1 MMPEIDRDAVAEMVS
16 GAHAPIFSTA
26 ALLAKEQ
33 QKYKTHARLQATL
46 AEQEHLNMAA
56 ASSYVYQSPLTIP
69 PIGLPQY
76 NNFHMNNNHIGALN
90 HNMTGQHLVAN
101 HACISPSNK
110 EKLANLLKGLEPEQ
124 RITGNFLQKTLEAA
138 PRPLHSNCHTNGSSN
153 AAYLETTC
161 LSAPPLQ
168 TPLSPP
174 PPPPPRAKTP
184 HPRRLEATTTPS
196 LKSSKTQ
203 NDLEIKAG
211 ENVTES
217 WHPHVYARPPM
228 RPTPH
233 SIADILGWRAT
244 ASPSQQRTFVA
255 NNVSNNNMVGQ
266 RDAMDDSSNSSSNA
280 ATALPPVPAKSPKSI
295 LRNFQQQFAQQP
307 QSPLREPAHMRSTSV
322 SEASED
328 DASGSIMDQPLNL
341 CVPKKPREL
350 SSPPPHVKQTQILTK
365 AGTNKKDANHTVKSS
380 VKKKKLANA
389 SAAGVS
395 ATSAALLGSASS
407 TVTPPTSSSSMPVP
421 DVSPT
426 GSSDSLMRD
435 KQFPTVSTPPASSSV
450 PTVETTEDDSDSG
463 STDARRK
470 KKARTTFT
478 GRQIFELEKQFEIK
492 KYLSS
497 SERTE
502 MAKLL
507 NVTETQVKI
516 WFQNRR
522 TKWKKQDNITNSE
535 VAEHKTTNT
544 SKNSSDNSKTSNGA
558 ATTSSTS
565 TTTTQ
570 AAETAS
576 KKSQNHHHNNNV
588 QNNNSANGS
597 TEKGR
602 STATTEMSA
611 KLSAKQTTKIK
622 KQLSALLEKTTKNP
636 TTPSVNSNSSVLIN
650 GGGANS
656 TKPTMV
662 SGRDKASSNNS
673 TESAH
678 QHPQHNH
685 QHHPHRIHH
694 SHSLPH
700 HRQHAIPLTVE
711 PAAPLE
717 QTEKLEIK
725 LEESP
730 QHRELQLSILRA
742 TTNHSPLQFSDMDFE
757 SKLAASKISNALLGS
772 KMNADR
778 TEEARRRKSSSE
790 EIDLQHATGKAR
802 AEKLLKMEE
811 EEEEE
816 KEIKETDL
824 DREMDVAR
832 EIDEKSP
839 VVDEDEFKEHMEEDT
854 EMHNIKN

>member
-33 QKYKTHARLQATL
+33 QKYKSHARLQATL

-69 PIGLPQY
+69 PHGLPQY
-76 NNFHMNNNHIGALN
+76 NNFNMNNNQIGALN
-90 HNMTGQHLVAN
+90 HNMAAQHLAAN

-110 EKLANLLKGLEPEQ
+110 EKLSNLLKVLEPEQ
-124 RITGNFLQKTLEAA
+124 RITGNFLQKTLEAG
-138 PRPLHSNCHTNGSSN
+138 PRSLTGNCPTNGGSN
-153 AAYLETTC
+153 MASLETAC

-184 HPRRLEATTTPS
+184 HPRRLEPTAVPS
-196 LKSSKTQ
+196 LKPSKTH
-203 NDLEIKAG
+203 NDLEIKTSD
-211 ENVTES
+211 NVTES

-233 SIADILGWRAT
+233 AIADILGWRAL
-244 ASPSQQRTFVA
+244 ASPNQQRTFVPS
-255 NNVSNNNMVGQ
+255 NVSINNIVPQ
-266 RDAMDDSSNSSSNA
+266 RDAMDESSNSSSNA
-280 ATALPPVPAKSPKSI
+280 AVSLPPVPAKSPKSI
-295 LRNFQQQFAQQP
+295 LRNFHQQFSQQP

-328 DASGSIMDQPLNL
+328 DASGSIMDQPLDL

-350 SSPPPHVKQTQILTK
+350 SSPPPHEKQTKILIK
-365 AGTNKKDANHTVKSS
+365 AGSSKKDANHTVKSG

-389 SAAGVS
+389 SAAAVS

-407 TVTPPTSSSSMPVP
+407 TVTPPASSSSMPVP

-450 PTVETTEDDSDSG
+450 PAVETTEDDSDSG

-544 SKNSSDNSKTSNGA
+544 SKNSSENGKTTN
-558 ATTSSTS
+558 TTAGSSS
-565 TTTTQ
+565 TTTTLS
-570 AAETAS
+570 AETSS
-576 KKSQNHHHNNNV
+576 KKSQNHHHSNNG
-588 QNNNSANGS
+588 QNNSSANSNTEKSRSATS
-597 TEKGR
+597 TEL
-602 STATTEMSA
+602 SA

-636 TTPSVNSNSSVLIN
+636 TTPSVNNNSSVLVN
-650 GGGANS
+650 GGGADS
-656 TKPTMV
+656 AKPTTV
-662 SGRDKASSNNS
+662 SGSGKASNNNKNS
-673 TESAH
+673 ENAH

-685 QHHPHRIHH
+685 QHHSHRIHH

-742 TTNHSPLQFSDMDFE
+742 ASNHSPLQFSDMDFE

-772 KMNADR
+772 KIHADR

-790 EIDLQHATGKAR
+790 ENDLQQATGKAR
-802 AEKLLKMEE
+802 AEKILKMETG
-811 EEEEE
+811 EEEE
-816 KEIKETDL
+816 KEQTETDL
-824 DREMDVAR
+824 NREMDVGR
-832 EIDEKSP
+832 ETAVKSP
-839 VVDEDEFKEHMEEDT
+839 TTDDDECEEHVEEDT
-854 EMHNIKN
+854 EMHNVEN

>member
-1 MMPEIDRDAVAEMVS
+1 MMPEIDRDTVAEMVS

-33 QKYKTHARLQATL
+33 QKYKAHSRLQATL

-69 PIGLPQY
+69 PHGLQQY
-76 NNFHMNNNHIGALN
+76 NNFNMNNNHIGALN
-90 HNMTGQHLVAN
+90 HNMAGQHLAAN

-110 EKLANLLKGLEPEQ
+110 EKLANLLKVLEPEQ

-138 PRPLHSNCHTNGSSN
+138 PRPSPNNCHTNGSSSTP
-153 AAYLETTC
+153 YLETAC

-168 TPLSPP
+168 TTLSPP

-184 HPRRLEATTTPS
+184 HPRRLDSALAPS
-196 LKSSKTQ
+196 LKPSKTQ
-203 NDLEIKAG
+203 NDLEINSS

-217 WHPHVYARPPM
+217 WHPHVYAHPPM

-233 SIADILGWRAT
+233 TIADILGWPAT
-244 ASPSQQRTFVA
+244 ASPTPSRTLIA
-255 NNVSNNNMVGQ
+255 NNISNNMSAQ
-266 RDAMDDSSNSSSNA
+266 RDAMDESSNSSSNA
-280 ATALPPVPAKSPKSI
+280 ATTVPPVPARSPKTI
-295 LRNFQQQFAQQP
+295 LRNFQQQFVQQP
-307 QSPLREPAHMRSTSV
+307 QSPLREPTHMRSTSV

-328 DASGSIMDQPLNL
+328 DINSGLMDQPLDL
-341 CVPKKPREL
+341 CVPKKPRE
-350 SSPPPHVKQTQILTK
+350 SCSPPPQVKQTQILSK
-365 AGTNKKDANHTVKSS
+365 AGNSKKDANHTVKSG

-389 SAAGVS
+389 SVAAISAAG
-395 ATSAALLGSASS
+395 AALLGSVSA
-407 TVTPPTSSSSMPVP
+407 TVTPPASSSSMPVP

-435 KQFPTVSTPPASSSV
+435 KQFPTVSTPPASASV
-450 PTVETTEDDSDSG
+450 PAVETTEDDSDSG

-544 SKNSSDNSKTSNGA
+544 SKNSNENSKTPNGSSG
-558 ATTSSTS
+558 TTMTPI
-565 TTTTQ
+565 
-570 AAETAS
+570 AETS
-576 KKSQNHHHNNNV
+576 GKKSQNHHHNNNA
-588 QNNNSANGS
+588 QSNSSANGNA
-597 TEKGR
+597 EKSR
-602 STATTEMSA
+602 SGATSELSA
-611 KLSAKQTTKIK
+611 KLSAKQTTKTK
-622 KQLSALLEKTTKNP
+622 KQMSSLLEKTAKNSSA
-636 TTPSVNSNSSVLIN
+636 TSVNSNSAVVIN
-650 GGGANS
+650 GGSADS
-656 TKPTMV
+656 VKPTTV
-662 SGRDKASSNNS
+662 SSSGKSGSNTKS

-678 QHPQHNH
+678 QHTQQNH
-685 QHHPHRIHH
+685 QHHTHRIHH
-694 SHSLPH
+694 SHSIPH

-742 TTNHSPLQFSDMDFE
+742 ATNHSPLHFSDMDFE
-757 SKLAASKISNALLGS
+757 SKLAASKISNALLGA
-772 KMNADR
+772 KMKVDR

-790 EIDLQHATGKAR
+790 EKDLHHATGKAR

-811 EEEEE
+811 KEEE
-816 KEIKETDL
+816 KIETDL
-824 DREMDVAR
+824 DSAMDVAQ
-832 EIDEKSP
+832 ETDVKSP
-839 VVDEDEFKEHMEEDT
+839 AVDEDEFEAHTEEDS
-854 EMHNIKN
+854 EMRNVEN

>member
-1 MMPEIDRDAVAEMVS
+1 MMPEIDRDAVAEIVS
-16 GAHAPIFSTA
+16 GAHAPLFSTA

-33 QKYKTHARLQATL
+33 QKYKSHARLQATL

-69 PIGLPQY
+69 PHGLPQY
-76 NNFHMNNNHIGALN
+76 NNFNMNNNQIGTLN
-90 HNMTGQHLVAN
+90 HNMAAQHLASN

-110 EKLANLLKGLEPEQ
+110 EKLSNLLKVLEPEQ

-138 PRPLHSNCHTNGSSN
+138 PRSLPGNCSTNGGSN
-153 AAYLETTC
+153 MAYLETAC

-184 HPRRLEATTTPS
+184 HPRRLEPTAVPS
-196 LKSSKTQ
+196 LKPSKTH
-203 NDLEIKAG
+203 NDLEIKASD
-211 ENVTES
+211 NVTES

-233 SIADILGWRAT
+233 AIADILGWRAL
-244 ASPSQQRTFVA
+244 ASPNQQRTFVP
-255 NNVSNNNMVGQ
+255 NNVSNNNI
-266 RDAMDDSSNSSSNA
+266 AMDESSNSSSNA
-280 ATALPPVPAKSPKSI
+280 VVTLPPVPAKSPKSI

-328 DASGSIMDQPLNL
+328 DASGSIMDQPLDL

-350 SSPPPHVKQTQILTK
+350 SSPPPHVKQTQILSKT
-365 AGTNKKDANHTVKSS
+365 GSSKKDANHTVKSG

-395 ATSAALLGSASS
+395 VTSAALVGSASS
-407 TVTPPTSSSSMPVP
+407 MASSSSMPVP
-421 DVSPT
+421 AVSPT

-435 KQFPTVSTPPASSSV
+435 KQFPTVSTPPASSSL
-450 PTVETTEDDSDSG
+450 PAVETTEDDSDSG

-544 SKNSSDNSKTSNGA
+544 SKNSSENGKTPNS
-558 ATTSSTS
+558 ATTTGSSS
-565 TTTTQ
+565 TTTTLS
-570 AAETAS
+570 AETSS
-576 KKSQNHHHNNNV
+576 KKSQNHHHSNNG
-588 QNNNSANGS
+588 QNNSSANGNTEKSRSATS
-597 TEKGR
+597 TEL
-602 STATTEMSA
+602 SA

-622 KQLSALLEKTTKNP
+622 KQLSALLEKTAKNP
-636 TTPSVNSNSSVLIN
+636 TTPSVNNNCSVLVN
-650 GGGANS
+650 GGGADS
-656 TKPTMV
+656 AKPTTV
-662 SGRDKASSNNS
+662 SGSGKATNNNKNA
-673 TESAH
+673 EGAH
-678 QHPQHNH
+678 QHSQHNH
-685 QHHPHRIHH
+685 QHHSHRIHH

-742 TTNHSPLQFSDMDFE
+742 ASNHSPMQFSDMDFE

-772 KMNADR
+772 KIHADR

-790 EIDLQHATGKAR
+790 DKDLQQATGKAR
-802 AEKLLKMEE
+802 TEKILKMETEE
-811 EEEEE
+811 EEEGE
-816 KEIKETDL
+816 KEQRETDL
-824 DREMDVAR
+824 NREMDVAQKTAV
-832 EIDEKSP
+832 KSP
-839 VVDEDEFKEHMEEDT
+839 TTDDDEFEEHVEEDT
-854 EMHNIKN
+854 VMHNVEN